1 MKEVEELLKS
11 VVTVDDGLK
20 IISNLENKLEL
31 SRVSKKNGVSDGASG
46 MLDEFKGAFYKMQ
59 VVNLTLAINPDL
71 GFLTDLQEWFS
82 DNLGQKVIFDLKV
95 DPQII
100 GGAKI
105 ICRDHYRDFSLSAM
119 IEEFSKDDVVFNN
132 EEETGMPPANLI

>member
-20 IISNLENKLEL
+20 IISNLENNLGL
-31 SRVSKKNGVSDGASG
+31 SRVGKKKGVFDGVSG

-71 GFLTDLQEWFS
+71 RFLTGLQEWFS
-82 DNLGQKVIFDLKV
+82 DNLGQKVIFELDV

-105 ICRDHYRDFSLSAM
+105 ICRDHYRDFSLSGM
-119 IEEFSKDDVVFNN
+119 IEEFSKN
-132 EEETGMPPANLI
+132 EVEFSEEKESGVMPPALI